1 MKSFL
6 FLLAFSLALTQIVN
20 AGPVV
25 QPVHPQLLLDSL
37 PAVPANWKLL
47 SSSGSNELM
56 GSGEPVTFATRRYEI
71 RLEDKSQEPPVVK
84 TVNLKLVAM
93 DVGSRTE
100 TVQTFRSRLASVGQ
114 GDETRKKIEFGSGVV
129 GVFRSPSEGVI
140 KCNGLCGD
148 RLALQMESQG
158 ADAKEF
164 VSLFQSVDFGKLAA
178 LGRRLPS
185 SVITSGRY
193 TLHIVDELNP
203 KKNRSYQA
211 GTVDFSQEI
220 IDTQPKGPTP

>member
-6 FLLAFSLALTQIVN
+6 ILLAFSLALTQIVN

-25 QPVHPQLLLDSL
+25 LPVHPQLLLESL
-37 PAVPANWKLL
+37 PAVPENWKLL
-47 SSSGSNELM
+47 SSTGSNELM

-84 TVNLKLVAM
+84 MVNLKLVAM

-100 TVQTFRSRLASVGQ
+100 SVQTFRSRLASVGQ
-114 GDETRKKIEFGSGVV
+114 GDDTRKKIEFGSGVV
-129 GVFRSPSEGVI
+129 GFFRSLTEGVI
-140 KCNGLCGD
+140 KCNGLCGE
-148 RLALQMESQG
+148 RITLLIESQG

-164 VSLFQSVDFGKLAA
+164 VALFQSVDFGKLAA

-185 SVITSGRY
+185 TVITSGRY
-193 TLHIVDELNP
+193 TLHIVDEMNP
-203 KKNRSYQA
+203 KKNRAYQA

-220 IDTQPKGPTP
+220 IDAQPKGTTP